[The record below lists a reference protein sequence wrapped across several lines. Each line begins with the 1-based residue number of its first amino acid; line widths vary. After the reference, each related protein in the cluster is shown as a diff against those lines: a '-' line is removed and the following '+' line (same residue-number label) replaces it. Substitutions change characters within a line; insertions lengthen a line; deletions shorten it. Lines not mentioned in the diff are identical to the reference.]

1 MKRIMV
7 LGGVLALLGAVPAA
21 AQEIGIDAAFNSRY
35 EWRGV
40 TLTNKFV
47 LQPDAYVTIPV
58 GVASITGGGWGNVE
72 LVKYD
77 DPNNDISENGYGG
90 AGLTE
95 FDWWGEVALPVGVA
109 TLTAGATGYIYTGDL
124 ADTLPGGATKSMTVI
139 SDANNTTEI
148 YGKLE
153 VGIPLNPS
161 FAIYYDVDKVKG
173 AYMEFGVS
181 HGIPLGA
188 TELSLGALMG
198 LSAGQGFSSSD
209 PSYNFADDGVTHF
222 DFSAEASF
230 NAGPLSITPTAHLI
244 WGIDDA
250 TKFSSPGHTDTDF
263 KFWFGASIGWSHA
276 FGGGEE

>member
-7 LGGVLALLGAVPAA
+7 LGGVLAVLGAAPAT

-40 TLTNKFV
+40 ALTNKFV

-72 LVKYD
+72 LGKYD
-77 DPNNDISENGYGG
+77 GKDDISSNGLGG

-95 FDWWGEVALPVGVA
+95 FDWWGEVAVPVGIA
-109 TLTAGATGYIYTGDL
+109 TVTGGATGYIYTGK
-124 ADTLPGGATKSMTVI
+124 KSDFAPLT
-139 SDANNTTEI
+139 SASNTTEI

-161 FAIYYDVDKVKG
+161 FAIWYDVDKVKG
-173 AYMEFGVS
+173 SYMEFAVS

-198 LSAGQGFSSSD
+198 LSAGQGVSADD
-209 PSYNFADDGVTHF
+209 PSANFRDDGVTHF

-230 NAGPLSITPTAHLI
+230 GAGPISITPTAHLI
-244 WGIDDA
+244 WGQDNW
-250 TKFSSPGHTDTDF
+250 TKWTNANDKHDF

>member
-7 LGGVLALLGAVPAA
+7 LGGVLAVLGAAPAA

-47 LQPDAYVTIPV
+47 IQPDAYITFPAGPV
-58 GVASITGGGWGNVE
+58 SITGGGWGNVE
-72 LVKYD
+72 LGTYD
-77 DPNNDISENGYGG
+77 GKDDISENGLGG

-95 FDWWGEVALPVGVA
+95 FDWWGEVALPVGIA
-109 TLTAGATGYIYTGDL
+109 TVTGGATGYIYTGD
-124 ADTLPGGATKSMTVI
+124 AKDGGLS
-139 SDANNTTEI
+139 SSSNTTEI
-148 YGKLE
+148 YGKLD

-161 FAIYYDVDKVKG
+161 FAIWYDVDKVKG
-173 AYMEFGVS
+173 SYMEFAVS

-188 TELSLGALMG
+188 TELGLGALMG
-198 LSAGQGFSSSD
+198 LSAGQGVSADD
-209 PSYNFADDGVTHF
+209 PSANFKDDGVTHF
-222 DFSAEASF
+222 DFSAEVSF
-230 NAGPLSITPTAHLI
+230 GAGPISITPTAHLI
-244 WGIDDA
+244 WGQDNW
-250 TKFSSPGHTDTDF
+250 TKWTNANDKNDF

>member
-7 LGGVLALLGAVPAA
+7 LGGVLALFGTAPAA

-47 LQPDAYVTIPV
+47 LQPDAYITIPV

-72 LVKYD
+72 LGKYD
-77 DPNNDISENGYGG
+77 GKDDISSNGPGG

-95 FDWWGEVALPVGVA
+95 FDWWAEIAVPVGVA
-109 TLTAGATGYIYTGDL
+109 TVTGGATGYIYTGDK
-124 ADTLPGGATKSMTVI
+124 ADSAFLNLT
-139 SDANNTTEI
+139 SDDNTTEI
-148 YGKLE
+148 YGKLD

-161 FAIYYDVDKVKG
+161 FALYYDVDNVKG

-181 HGIPLGA
+181 HGIPLGV
-188 TELSLGALMG
+188 TELTIGALAG
-198 LSAGQGFSSSD
+198 VSAGQGKDSKTSE
-209 PSYNFADDGVTHF
+209 NFHDDGLTHF

-230 NAGPLSITPTAHLI
+230 GAGPISITPTVHAI
-244 WGIDDA
+244 WGQDSW
-250 TKFSSPGHTDTDF
+250 TKWTNANEKHDF
-263 KFWFGASIGWSHA
+263 KVWFGASIGWSRA
-276 FGGGEE
+276 FGGGE

>member
-7 LGGVLALLGAVPAA
+7 LGGVLAVLGAVPVT

-47 LQPDAYVTIPV
+47 LQPDAYVTFPV
-58 GVASITGGGWGNVE
+58 GIASITGGGWGNVE
-72 LVKYD
+72 LGKYD
-77 DPNNDISENGYGG
+77 DPNDDISSNGLGG

-95 FDWWGEVALPVGVA
+95 FDWWGEVAVPVGVA
-109 TLTAGATGYIYTGDL
+109 TITGGATGYIYTGEAKDL
-124 ADTLPGGATKSMTVI
+124 APLTSAS
-139 SDANNTTEI
+139 NTTEI
-148 YGKLE
+148 YGRLD
-153 VGIPLNPS
+153 VGIPFNPS
-161 FAIYYDVDKVKG
+161 FAIWYDVDKVKG
-173 AYMEFGVS
+173 AYMEFAVS
-181 HGIPLGA
+181 RGIPLGA

-198 LSAGQGFSSSD
+198 LSAGQGVDSD
-209 PSYNFADDGVTHF
+209 PSANFKDDGITHF

-230 NAGPLSITPTAHLI
+230 GAGPISITPTAHLI
-244 WGIDDA
+244 WGQDNW
-250 TKFSSPGHTDTDF
+250 TKWSSPTDKNDL